1 MRDCDRGEL
10 LADAMTHVIG
20 FVLAIAGIYPMLRA
34 AAALQDPVEYNSILV
49 YYLGL
54 IMMLT
59 CSAAYNLC
67 PVGKFKWLLRRC
79 DQSGIY
85 VMMAATA
92 TPFIV
97 HARQELLTDFPL
109 LPWLAAVAGITMR
122 IVCQSKF
129 RPSSVVPYLAFGV
142 GCMLVYQ
149 PVWSNV
155 PSSALWLILVGGC
168 VYTAGIPFYLL
179 ERLRFQQV
187 IWHGFVWTATTCH
200 YFALLNCISQP
211 HL

>member
-1 MRDCDRGEL
+1 MALTGTARRAARPSGWAVAAVVVALLLVAPL
-10 LADAMTHVIG
+10 LALPASFIGESDAFGQI
-20 FVLAIAGIYPMLRA
+20 
-34 AAALQDPVEYNSILV
+34 
-49 YYLGL
+49 
-54 IMMLT
+54 
-59 CSAAYNLC
+59 
-67 PVGKFKWLLRRC
+67 
-79 DQSGIY
+79 SG
-85 VMMAATA
+85 T
-92 TPFIV
+92 
-97 HARQELLTDFPL
+97 L
-109 LPWLAAVAGITMR
+109 LPDALKTSI
-122 IVCQSKF
+122 
-129 RPSSVVPYLAFGV
+129 YLAFGV

-200 YFALLNCISQP
+200 YFALLNCISQL